1 MNGTRTVKLGAL
13 ALATALLAGGAWLA
27 QSGLKRLAFERQ
39 QTAQLRQSLD
49 SARNLMPEVEQRER
63 LVQSLKQVAQ
73 QVDRL
78 GFDPAQ
84 WGERKLRRTVG
95 PASRVEAAQFLG
107 ELGRGGAGSIFVA
120 DVFEIATAAPET
132 GLFQSPLPGD
142 RGLTLGAS
150 GTLYFQTVSVAPPP
164 RTMP

>member
-13 ALATALLAGGAWLA
+13 ALATAVLAGGAWMA

-39 QTAQLRQSLD
+39 QAAQLRQSLD
-49 SARNLMPEVEQRER
+49 GARNLMPEVERRER
-63 LVQSLKQVAQ
+63 LVQSLTQVAQ

-78 GFDPAQ
+78 GFDPSQ
-84 WGERKLRRTVG
+84 WGERKLRRSVA
-95 PASRVEAAQFLG
+95 PATRVEAAQFLG

-120 DVFEIATAAPET
+120 DLFEVATVSPEAGLFKAPE
-132 GLFQSPLPGD
+132 PGD
-142 RGLTLGAS
+142 KGLTLGAS

-164 RTMP
+164 RTKP